1 MPKKKSKK
9 TIGAVAL
16 SATTYL
22 DMFDKVR
29 VDCKH
34 HAMNSLTK
42 EHNCFEGNTKTECN
56 VMVCPLKGKE

>member
-22 DMFDKVR
+22 EMFDKVR
-29 VDCKH
+29 FDCEH
-34 HAMNSLTK
+34 HAMNTLTK
-42 EHNCFEGNTKTECN
+42 AHNCFEGNTKTECN
-56 VMVCPLKGKE
+56 VMLCPLKGKE